1 MKIKAF
7 KSSAVHRAC
16 YSAFLIILVSVS
28 GLCAQT
34 TSKLDVAVAL
44 KVKDGDLKNALV
56 TITRKGEPFNILD
69 PGKGETSVELPLG
82 YEYQFSFTKL
92 GYVTQNVYIDTHVPE
107 NREKGTFR
115 KQIFKVVLVKER
127 EDDRPDVRL
136 AYSMDIED
144 FDFIKGNV
152 TKTNKVKPETTTT
165 AKTKQDAV
173 VTTLDQ
179 TGSTVQ
185 NTKAGSKIKDK
196 KVIQQDTKR
205 ITTITIIIDDKEY
218 LYKKEEYD
226 WGGTFFYKNGMA
238 ITADTF
244 KSETEE

>member
-1 MKIKAF
+1 MRIKPFYLSAIQRMCF
-7 KSSAVHRAC
+7 SAV
-16 YSAFLIILVSVS
+16 LIILVNVS
-28 GLCAQT
+28 GLHAQT
-34 TSKLDVAVAL
+34 AAKLDVTVAL

-56 TITRKGEPFNILD
+56 SITRKGEPFKIID

-82 YEYQFSFTKL
+82 FEYQFSFTKL
-92 GYVTQNVYIDTHVPE
+92 GYITQNVYIDTHVPE
-107 NREKGTFR
+107 NREKGAFR

-127 EDDRPDVRL
+127 EDDRQDVRL

-144 FDFIKGNV
+144 FDFMKGNSS
-152 TKTNKVKPETTTT
+152 KPNKVKPETTTT
-165 AKTKQDAV
+165 VKTKPDAV
-173 VTTLDQ
+173 VTPPNQ
-179 TGSTVQ
+179 TDPTTQ
-185 NTKAGSKIKDK
+185 DTKSGSKIKDK

-226 WGGTFFYKNGMA
+226 WGGTFFYKNGTS

-244 KSETEE
+244 KTETEE